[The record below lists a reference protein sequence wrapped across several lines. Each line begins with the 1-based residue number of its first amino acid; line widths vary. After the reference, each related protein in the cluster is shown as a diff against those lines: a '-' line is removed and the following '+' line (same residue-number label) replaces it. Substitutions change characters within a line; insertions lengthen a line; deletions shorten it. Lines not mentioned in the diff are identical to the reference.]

1 MSIIHQF
8 ITINEHQRIGE
19 IILDNPNSLNA
30 QTYDMVK
37 TTSELLS
44 TWVDDASV
52 VAVLMRGAGQKAFC
66 AGGDIRG
73 LYHAYNSEIFP
84 NPEPLKFFQV
94 EYGLC
99 KQINSYA
106 KPIIVWASGIVMGG
120 GMGLATPCSHRIV
133 SETTMMAMPEVGIGL
148 FPDAGGSYF
157 LKQMPERLGLFLGL
171 TGARFN
177 GADAIALGVA
187 DVMMASDDY
196 GRLVDVLQSATW
208 ADDAS
213 NHQMLDDLL
222 GTLHRTDLLDG
233 GWLLPHQAVA
243 SELVSVDSLL
253 AFDNKVQSYMTQD
266 DCDNYIKTA
275 LTNYQKGCPTSAGL
289 TWQIYHQVENKS
301 FDEVMDME
309 LIVALYCCHFGE
321 FAEGVRALLI
331 DKDKNPKWHYTVDS
345 LPQTHLDRHFVAW

>member
-19 IILDNPNSLNA
+19 IILDNPKSLNA

-44 TWVDDASV
+44 TWADDASV

-84 NPEPLKFFQV
+84 NPEPLKFFRV

-133 SETTMMAMPEVGIGL
+133 SETTMMAVNFRNKCHSFEINVTFYDFFKIFRNKCHL
-148 FPDAGGSYF
+148 FHPVF
-157 LKQMPERLGLFLGL
+157 NL
-171 TGARFN
+171 TLR
-177 GADAIALGVA
+177 
-187 DVMMASDDY
+187 
-196 GRLVDVLQSATW
+196 
-208 ADDAS
+208 
-213 NHQMLDDLL
+213 
-222 GTLHRTDLLDG
+222 
-233 GWLLPHQAVA
+233 
-243 SELVSVDSLL
+243 
-253 AFDNKVQSYMTQD
+253 
-266 DCDNYIKTA
+266 
-275 LTNYQKGCPTSAGL
+275 
-289 TWQIYHQVENKS
+289 
-301 FDEVMDME
+301 
-309 LIVALYCCHFGE
+309 
-321 FAEGVRALLI
+321 
-331 DKDKNPKWHYTVDS
+331 
-345 LPQTHLDRHFVAW
+345 